1 MRDKIRS
8 GVFWVIEKYYSIKK
22 KEFLAMNLNARV
34 SSFVDMIDFQ
44 GYMLARGSN
53 SVQCV
58 ENGTS
63 RSIKV
68 LVMMWF

>member
-1 MRDKIRS
+1 
-8 GVFWVIEKYYSIKK
+8 
-22 KEFLAMNLNARV
+22 MNLNTRV
-34 SSFVDMIDFQ
+34 SSFIDMIDFQ

>member
-22 KEFLAMNLNARV
+22 EFLAMNLNTRM